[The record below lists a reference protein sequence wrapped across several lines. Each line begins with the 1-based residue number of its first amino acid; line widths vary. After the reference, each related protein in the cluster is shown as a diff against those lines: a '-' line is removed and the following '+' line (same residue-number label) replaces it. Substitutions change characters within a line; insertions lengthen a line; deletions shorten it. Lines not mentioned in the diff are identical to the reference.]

1 MLSLTDQDGR
11 NEASVVLKEFE
22 VLDGHPTSWV
32 DYVNKIIGGSR
43 IPDDEVVIVKNPE
56 YFKKLSAIMKSTDAR
71 TVSNY
76 LMWRA
81 VRSKMKDLNHEASLL
96 KDRFDEFE
104 IGTISAPPRWK
115 RCAKEAGFQ
124 NNKEDSLHVIASSM
138 YVKEYFKSDA
148 KAEMLEMIAN
158 IKSAFK
164 KVIQEVRWM
173 DPLTKLKA
181 LNKLHAMR
189 NFIAYPDELPDED
202 TVTKHHSG
210 LEIEEG
216 DFFGN
221 KLRINRWILQFKHS
235 RLRERVVKTDWR
247 ENSAV
252 PVVNAFYVPDTNA
265 MKFPAGI
272 LQGIFFNHQGETH

>member
-1 MLSLTDQDGR
+1 MLLLTDQDGR
-11 NEASVVLKEFE
+11 NEIRVVLKEFQ
-22 VLDGHPTSWV
+22 VLEGHPASWV

-43 IPDDEVVIVKNPE
+43 IPDDELVIVKNPE
-56 YFKKLSAIMKSTDAR
+56 YFEKLSAIMTSTDAR

-81 VRSKMKDLNHEASLL
+81 VRSKMNDLNHEAGLL
-96 KDRFDEFE
+96 KERFDEFE
-104 IGTISAPPRWK
+104 YGTISAPPRWK

-124 NNKEDSLHVIASSM
+124 SNKEDSLHVIASSM
-138 YVKEYFKSDA
+138 YIKEYFKSDA

-164 KVIQEVRWM
+164 KVVQDVEWM
-173 DPLTKLKA
+173 DQLTKSKA
-181 LNKLHAMR
+181 LNKLQVMK
-189 NFIAYPDELPDED
+189 NFIAYPDELTDED

-210 LEIEEG
+210 LEVKEG

-235 RLRERVVKTDWR
+235 RLREKVVKTDWR
-247 ENSAV
+247 DNSAV
-252 PVVNAFYVPDTNA
+252 PVVNAFYVPDKNA

-272 LQGIFFNHQGETH
+272 LQGIFFNHQGYIH

>member
-11 NEASVVLKEFE
+11 SETRVVLKEFE

-56 YFKKLSAIMKSTDAR
+56 YLKKLSAIMKSTDAR

-81 VRSKMKDLNHEASLL
+81 VRSKMRDLNHEAGLL
-96 KDRFDEFE
+96 KERFDEFE
-104 IGTISAPPRWK
+104 YGAISAPPRWK

-138 YVKEYFKSDA
+138 YIKEYFKSDA

-158 IKSAFK
+158 IKAAFK
-164 KVIQEVRWM
+164 KVIREVRWM
-173 DPLTKLKA
+173 D
-181 LNKLHAMR
+181 
-189 NFIAYPDELPDED
+189 
-202 TVTKHHSG
+202 
-210 LEIEEG
+210 
-216 DFFGN
+216 
-221 KLRINRWILQFKHS
+221 
-235 RLRERVVKTDWR
+235 
-247 ENSAV
+247 
-252 PVVNAFYVPDTNA
+252 
-265 MKFPAGI
+265 
-272 LQGIFFNHQGETH
+272 